1 MKVALVLAVLAVGG
15 FWLFGVH
22 SLIVDTAVGL
32 IAAHLISKHE
42 RA

>member
-1 MKVALVLAVLAVGG
+1 MKVLLALAVLAVGG

-22 SLIVDTAVGL
+22 SLIVDTAAGL
-32 IAAHLISKHE
+32 LAAYFISKHE